1 MWFWTNGQE
10 YHVFLLIYTKLLCW
24 TPSLPIFVRTEFM
37 NDIQMH
43 LIKCTFKVSILKQV
57 PSAPHQ
63 SWNMIRQIKYWF
75 TWKYFGFRTVNSP
88 TMHSPIIRQVCV
100 CVFRKHCKC
109 SKRTFPKARVTSKQ
123 SSWLASVW
131 FGYHQFLRSFHF
143 FNFFEVNHIK
153 LVGTC

>member
-1 MWFWTNGQE
+1 MAKNITCSYLYTPNFYVGPPLSP
-10 YHVFLLIYTKLLCW
+10 FLCARNLWMISK
-24 TPSLPIFVRTEFM
+24 

-100 CVFRKHCKC
+100 CLENIANAVNAHFQKHEWPQNKAPLISGFIFHSLSFGLAIIN
-109 SKRTFPKARVTSKQ
+109 SKE
-123 SSWLASVW
+123 ASIS
-131 FGYHQFLRSFHF
+131 LF
-143 FNFFEVNHIK
+143 FFS
-153 LVGTC
+153 